1 MAESEKKMKMW
12 REQRI
17 GGIGKESWRNAMC
30 HFNANYGFSD
40 KVLKCSSQN
49 NTILRNFRHK
59 IPIKYWYCGEENFFV
74 QLFSLGLR
82 FTFSIRRKF
91 KVFRIP
97 CIKFGRMI
105 EVGKKV
111 SFAKLLL
118 VTKPEKLWFGLRKND
133 FFSNFLIRNSI
144 TNPMIQEASPLYDN
158 FSSAGSWNLK
168 NWKNYSNEEKLI

>member
-59 IPIKYWYCGEENFFV
+59 ILILW
-74 QLFSLGLR
+74 
-82 FTFSIRRKF
+82 RRKF
-91 KVFRIP
+91 FRST
-97 CIKFGRMI
+97 FLARS
-105 EVGKKV
+105 
-111 SFAKLLL
+111 SFYIFYPQKIQS
-118 VTKPEKLWFGLRKND
+118 
-133 FFSNFLIRNSI
+133 FSNPLHQIWENDWSGQKNFICKAFTCDETWEIVIWVEKKWFFFPIFLFG
-144 TNPMIQEASPLYDN
+144 IQ
-158 FSSAGSWNLK
+158 
-168 NWKNYSNEEKLI
+168 